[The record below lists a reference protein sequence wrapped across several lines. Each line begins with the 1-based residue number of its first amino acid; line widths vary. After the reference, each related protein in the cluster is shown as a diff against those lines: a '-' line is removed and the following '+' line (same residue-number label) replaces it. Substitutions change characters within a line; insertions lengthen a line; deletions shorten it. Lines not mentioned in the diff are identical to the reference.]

1 MKDKSK
7 LGVMI
12 ERVQLYKKPI
22 ELVYS
27 HIRYEYLRTLNPTQF
42 KELWDDCLKNDKRF
56 DDEVLRR
63 AINAKI

>member
-7 LGVMI
+7 LGMMI
-12 ERVQLYKKPI
+12 ERVQLNKNPI

-27 HIRYEYLRTLNPTQF
+27 HIRYEYLRKLNARQF
-42 KELWDDCLKNDKRF
+42 SNLYDECMHKKLRF

-63 AINAKI
+63 AINES

>member
-12 ERVQLYKKPI
+12 ERVQLNKNPI

-27 HIRYEYLRTLNPTQF
+27 HIRYEYLRTLNARQF
-42 KELWDDCLKNDKRF
+42 ANLYDECLHKKLNF

-63 AINAKI
+63 AINAKV

>member
-1 MKDKSK
+1 MSDKSK

-12 ERVQLYKKPI
+12 ERVQLNKNPI

-42 KELWDDCLKNDKRF
+42 QELWLDCLKNNKRF

-63 AINAKI
+63 AINES

>member
-12 ERVQLYKKPI
+12 EKVMFNKKPI
-22 ELVYS
+22 ETALS
-27 HIRYEYLRTLNPTQF
+27 HIRYEYLRTLNPSQF
-42 KELWDDCLKNDKRF
+42 QELWNDCLKNDKRF

-63 AINAKI
+63 AINES